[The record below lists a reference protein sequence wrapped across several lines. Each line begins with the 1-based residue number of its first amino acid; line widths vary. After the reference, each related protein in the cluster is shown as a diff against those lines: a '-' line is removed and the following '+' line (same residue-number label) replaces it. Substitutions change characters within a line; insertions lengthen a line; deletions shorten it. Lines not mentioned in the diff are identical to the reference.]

1 MTSQQ
6 YTPLSIIASPLVL
19 TTTLLATTANAF
31 VPDWYYHYH
40 HHNGH
45 CSIHSLPFSP
55 PILTTKTLTSSIT
68 TLFSSQNIRQGWDDT
83 NNTNKH
89 LTSSSTYI
97 PSSSSIG
104 DVVQNLHGGKYQF
117 SETQYL
123 AGGSVAGR
131 QFAESL
137 YSSCDNDDDNDGNGD
152 NEEDLP
158 RWAMRLQ
165 DPTTTSAA
173 AELAVMD
180 ELKFDNEHKMHSIV
194 IKNEERSWERYY
206 AFLLPNNHDDN
217 KNKRKGVVSSSS
229 GSGDSCFRVSPS
241 TGSLAPR
248 GGASNVCDMTK
259 PYSDSAIISIEW
271 NVGVAVEGVG
281 GDDDRKNND
290 WLLVVGTEAQ
300 VWKYRL
306 SIV

>member
-1 MTSQQ
+1 MLMLMMLHLQQ
-6 YTPLSIIASPLVL
+6 HHHHRHH
-19 TTTLLATTANAF
+19 
-31 VPDWYYHYH
+31 HYH
-40 HHNGH
+40 HHNDY
-45 CSIHSLPFSP
+45 CSIHVLPFSP

-68 TLFSSQNIRQGWDDT
+68 TLFSSQNKRQGWDDT

-89 LTSSSTYI
+89 PKSSSTST

-123 AGGSVAGR
+123 AGGSVVGR

-137 YSSCDNDDDNDGNGD
+137 YSSCDNDDDDDGNGD
-152 NEEDLP
+152 DEEELP

-165 DPTTTSAA
+165 DPTTISA
-173 AELAVMD
+173 AELAAMD
-180 ELKFDNEHKMHSIV
+180 ELKFDIEHKMHSIV

-217 KNKRKGVVSSSS
+217 KNNRKGVVSGSS
-229 GSGDSCFRVSPS
+229 GSGDSCFRVSSS

-248 GGASNVCDMTK
+248 GGASNVCDVTK

-271 NVGVAVEGVG
+271 NMGIAVEGVG
-281 GDDDRKNND
+281 GDNDRKNND

-300 VWKYRL
+300 VWRYRL
-306 SIV
+306 LIV